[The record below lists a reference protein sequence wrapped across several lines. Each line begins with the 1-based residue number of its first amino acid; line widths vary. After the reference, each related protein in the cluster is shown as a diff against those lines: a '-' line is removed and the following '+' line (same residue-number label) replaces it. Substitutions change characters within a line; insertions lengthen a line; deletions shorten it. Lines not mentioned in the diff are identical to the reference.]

1 MALAIYL
8 VGHFTRL
15 FKVENFISALLT
27 AVVLALVN
35 SFIRPVII
43 FLTLPITVITLGLFL
58 FFVNGF
64 SLIIVS
70 KFVRGFKIDGCFT
83 AAIAA
88 ILISFVNLILEGLLI

>member
-8 VGHFTRL
+8 VGNFTRL
-15 FKVENFISALLT
+15 FKVESFVSALLA
-27 AVVLALVN
+27 AVVLAIVN
-35 SFIRPVII
+35 SFIRPFII
-43 FLTLPITVITLGLFL
+43 FLTLPITIITLGLFL
-58 FFVNGF
+58 LIVNGF

-70 KFVRGFKIDGCFT
+70 KFVKGFKIEGCFT